1 MTSPADV
8 AFILC
13 MSSTLFFIVSTLCV
27 PSKKLYP
34 KLSELGA
41 VLCMATFVVTC
52 YLWLL
57 WFSLKGEAL
66 WM

>member
-27 PSKKLYP
+27 PSEKLYP
-34 KLSELGA
+34 TLHQFMV
-41 VLCMATFVVTC
+41 VLCMATFTVTC
-52 YLWLL
+52 YTWVMWWLM
-57 WFSLKGEAL
+57 SVRYT
-66 WM
+66 